1 MNAPPVG
8 ISSAWS
14 TIRADA
20 AQQALAVAVARQRAE
35 ADEAVLDMVRSAPE
49 PERAPPPPEGQGERV
64 DRRV

>member
-8 ISSAWS
+8 IASAWS

-20 AQQALAVAVARQRAE
+20 AQQALAVAVARQRAK
-35 ADEAVLDMVRSAPE
+35 ADDAVLDMVRPAPE
-49 PERAPPPPEGQGERV
+49 PERPPPRDGDGARV